1 MVLAELGLKIT
12 SALKKLNT
20 ASVIDEAV
28 LGEVLKEICNALL
41 GADVNLNQVIKLRT
55 NVVNQVKLQSSSTSA
70 ANLRRIIQRAVVNE
84 LSNMLD
90 PGKEPFVPKK
100 GQPNVI
106 MFVGLQGSGKTT
118 TCTKLAYY
126 YQRKGW
132 RVALVCA
139 DTFRA
144 GAFDQLKQNA
154 AKIRVPFFGQS
165 GHTDPV
171 AVATEGVEHFIDA
184 GFEIIIV
191 DTSGKHKQEESLFQE
206 MIEVANAI
214 KPDNIIFVMDSSIGQ
229 ACYAQ
234 ASGFQKAVK
243 VGSVIITKLD
253 GHAKGGGALSAI
265 AATNSPIIFIGTGE
279 HFDDL
284 EPFQA
289 KSFIQRLLGLGDLP
303 HLFETI
309 KDAIPVDKQKE
320 MMEDISKGLFTFKHL
335 KEQLQGVLNMGSMS
349 QIMSMIPGFGSNLIT
364 KGKEKESAE
373 KIKRYLCML
382 DSMNNEELDTKKTL
396 SPTRI
401 ERIARGSGTSV
412 KEVTD
417 MIADY
422 KRMAKIVEKMGK
434 AGLGKMNDMQS
445 MMRNPAQMMKRMQNM
460 MDPKTLKQIGGPQ
473 NLMNMVQEFGKME
486 NMEEIMGKKKGGIRS
501 KKH

>member
-1 MVLAELGLKIT
+1 MVLAELGLKLT
-12 SALKKLNT
+12 AALKKLNT
-20 ASVIDEAV
+20 ATVIDEGV
-28 LGEVLKEICNALL
+28 LSEVLKDIGNALL
-41 GADVNLNQVIKLRT
+41 AADVNLMQVVRLRK
-55 NVVNQVKLQSSSTSA
+55 NVENQVKLMQTGASA
-70 ANLRRIIQRAVVNE
+70 ANLRRIIQRSVINE

-90 PGKEPFVPKK
+90 PGKEPFTPKK

-144 GAFDQLKQNA
+144 GAFDQLRQNA
-154 AKIRVPFFGQS
+154 AKIKVPFYGLS
-165 GHTDPV
+165 GKSDPV
-171 AVATEGVEHFIDA
+171 AVATEGVEHFIET

-191 DTSGKHKQEESLFQE
+191 DTSGKHKQEEALFQE
-206 MIEVANAI
+206 MVEVAAAI
-214 KPDNIIFVMDSSIGQ
+214 KPDNVVFVMDSSIGQ

-234 ASGFQKAVK
+234 ASAFQKAVK

-265 AATNSPIIFIGTGE
+265 AATQSPIIFIGTGE

-284 EPFQA
+284 EPFGP

-303 HLFETI
+303 QLFEVV
-309 KDAIPVDKQKE
+309 KDAIPQDKQKE
-320 MMEDISKGLFTFKHL
+320 MMEDLSKGIFTFKHL

-349 QIMSMIPGFGSNLIT
+349 QIMSMIPGLGANLIT

-373 KIKRYLCML
+373 RIKRYLYML
-382 DSMNNEELDTKKTL
+382 DSMTNDELESKKNLTP
-396 SPTRI
+396 SRI
-401 ERIARGSGTSV
+401 ERIARGSGTSI

-417 MIADY
+417 MIGDY
-422 KRMAKIVEKMGK
+422 KKMSKMVEKMGK
-434 AGLGKMNDMQS
+434 AGLGKVADMQN
-445 MMRNPAQMMKRMQNM
+445 MMRNPGQMMKRMQNM
-460 MDPKTLKQIGGPQ
+460 MDPKMLKQIGGPQ
-473 NLMNMVQEFGKME
+473 NLMNMMHEFGKMD
-486 NMEEIMGKKKGGIRS
+486 NMEELMGKKKVRG
-501 KKH
+501 KKK

>member
-1 MVLAELGLKIT
+1 MALAELGQKIT

-20 ASVIDEAV
+20 ASVIDENV
-28 LGEVLKEICNALL
+28 LNDIVKEISNALL
-41 GADVNLNQVIKLRT
+41 SADVNIKQVITLRT
-55 NVVNQVKLQSSSTSA
+55 NVMNQVKLLQTSSST
-70 ANLRRIIQRAVVNE
+70 ANLKRIIQRAVVNE
-84 LSNMLD
+84 LSSMLD
-90 PGKEPFVPKK
+90 PGKEPYVPKK
-100 GQPNVI
+100 GQSNVI

-165 GHTDPV
+165 GQTDPV
-171 AVATEGVEHFIDA
+171 AVATEGVEHFIET

-191 DTSGKHKQEESLFQE
+191 DTSGKHKQEEALFKE
-206 MIEVANAI
+206 MVEVSNAI
-214 KPDNIIFVMDSSIGQ
+214 KPDNVIFVMDSSIGQ
-229 ACYAQ
+229 ACYSQ
-234 ASGFQKAVK
+234 AAGFQKAVK

-265 AATNSPIIFIGTGE
+265 AATQSPIIFIGTGE

-303 HLFETI
+303 HLFEAV
-309 KDAIPVDKQKE
+309 KEAIPENKQKE
-320 MMEDISKGLFTFKHL
+320 LMEDIAKGKFTFRHMKD
-335 KEQLQGVLNMGSMS
+335 QLQGVLNMGSVN
-349 QIMSMIPGFGSNLIT
+349 QIMSMIPGFGANLMS

-373 KIKRYLCML
+373 KIKTYICML
-382 DSMNNEELDTKKTL
+382 DSMTNDELEVKKPL
-396 SPTRI
+396 NPSRI

-412 KEVTD
+412 KDVTS
-417 MIADY
+417 MVTDY
-422 KRMAKIVEKMGK
+422 KRMAKMVEKMGK
-434 AGLGKMNDMQS
+434 AGIGKMNDMQN
-445 MMRNPAQMMKRMQNM
+445 MMRNPGQMMKRMQNAV
-460 MDPKTLKQIGGPQ
+460 DPKILKQMGGAQ
-473 NLMNMVQEFGKME
+473 NLMTMMHEFGKME
-486 NMEEIMGKKKGGIRS
+486 NMDELTKKKGS
-501 KKH
+501 KRKK